1 MNIDATH
8 IKHDFRSSVHLSLN
22 AAIFCMTQT
31 NRVYD
36 CECRSKKHL
45 QNAEILRA
53 ALAEEEDEAD
63 QMAAEH
69 DTQSVETHSLASSE
83 SQAASAA
90 SPDAHT
96 AKQPHV
102 RDPAHVVHL
111 DEDTDHAESASTA
124 ESTGSDFAEP
134 AHDSGSDDASESSVE
149 SLDEDAIL
157 QRMVQ
162 AHMQLSKGRKQKRS
176 PSKGGPP
183 EDSHGGDS
191 STSDQSPTDE
201 SARAN
206 GRLQPDVHDGA
217 HLEDADSYSHQTEMT
232 TSNTA
237 LPTLSPSLQETQA
250 SAQDT
255 TANDKHAHSK
265 QGIAV
270 GDRHHPNSS
279 TAALEG
285 KSTGGS
291 ASKQSVTEL
300 AGRPHESTG
309 KKESAPKKGGKSR
322 NAKNKGG
329 KGDPESDALTCQVC
343 SETFDTRNLLFKHI
357 KEQAHA
363 RMVTE

>member
-1 MNIDATH
+1 
-8 IKHDFRSSVHLSLN
+8 
-22 AAIFCMTQT
+22 MTQT

-36 CECRSKKHL
+36 CECRSKKHF

-53 ALAEEEDEAD
+53 ALAEEEAEAD

-162 AHMQLSKGRKQKRS
+162 AHMQLGKGRKQKRS

-300 AGRPHESTG
+300 ARRPNESTG
-309 KKESAPKKGGKSR
+309 KKESAPKKGSKSR